1 MNDISP
7 ILLESVQGYFDMW
20 FYADKEVKE
29 IYKKVQKGT
38 ATFKEMK
45 RFSER
50 AGAILVE
57 SLKATFSA
65 DKLPDGKLYQN
76 IAEKVIIPMLE
87 DNHVLITEVCEYVS
101 DDLNKAA
108 KIGVKTVTA
117 KFNADK
123 AETVA
128 QIAANC
134 GGVVPGNKAAQLVE
148 NATMSMVDDFIQ
160 ANLEFQ
166 KKLGLVP
173 QIQRIYHKGKKH
185 CEFCASLQYTGEYKG
200 PGMPTEIFRRHRDC
214 RCTLIYKPQKGP
226 YQDPWSKA
234 EKDDYQKLVAD
245 QRKYLTELDKMSAS
259 ERRLEKNAKKRA
271 QRRSQYSPSEWA
283 DRKAQQR
290 IIAENRAAGK
300 EYRAITQEKI
310 LQEKRQNT
318 ETRKRKLKETEE
330 YKSNGKDVTK
340 QYLADASPGKGN
352 IEIEQGYLKAERQ
365 DEIKMANWIHKTLGG
380 DIVLKTELFGQKNPD
395 YEWLGSLWDLK
406 TTSTEKAANSA
417 LKSGMKQIKENPGGI
432 VLNYG
437 DKQIDINE
445 LMKVIDQR
453 MAWYPTESVDIM
465 IISHGRIEKVLR
477 Y

>member
-29 IYKKVQKGT
+29 IYKKVRNGT

-87 DNHVLITEVCEYVS
+87 DNHTLITEVCGYVA

-108 KIGVKTVTA
+108 RIGTKAVTA
-117 KFNADK
+117 AFNADK

-134 GGVVPGNKAAQLVE
+134 GEVVPGNKAAQLVE
-148 NATMSMVDDFIQ
+148 NATMSMVDDFIH

-200 PGMPTEIFRRHRDC
+200 PGMPAEIFLRHRDC

-245 QRKYLTELDKMSAS
+245 QRKYLTELDKMSPG
-259 ERRLEKNAKKRA
+259 ERRLERNARARA

-300 EYRAITQEKI
+300 EYRKINHEKI
-310 LQEKRQNT
+310 EKQIEKEKIERNIQNNPKILSEKT
-318 ETRKRKLKETEE
+318 PKEWYNYLKELGFDVKPLSRGK
-330 YKSNGKDVTK
+330 YKD
-340 QYLADASPGKGN
+340 
-352 IEIEQGYLKAERQ
+352 IEFI
-365 DEIKMANWIHKTLGG
+365 DGG
-380 DIVLKTELFGQKNPD
+380 GFKV
-395 YEWLGSLWDLK
+395 
-406 TTSTEKAANSA
+406 
-417 LKSGMKQIKENPGGI
+417 
-432 VLNYG
+432 NYG
-437 DKQIDINE
+437 GNGLLQYHPEKGSHHGGEYYKLSDSINGVRRFDKNGNKI
-445 LMKVIDQR
+445 
-453 MAWYPTESVDIM
+453 
-465 IISHGRIEKVLR
+465 
-477 Y
+477 